1 LRTTFTG
8 AVLPA
13 GARAPGKHAREWR
26 WRQIDSVDEWSP
38 RSGKSSLLL
47 AVESKRKKR
56 YKQRNKTSSRVDLKY
71 KEPG

>member
-1 LRTTFTG
+1 
-8 AVLPA
+8 VLPA